1 MFLGFFNF
9 FREKSVK
16 SIYLDRLI
24 VEISKN
30 QDKGRLMEMDN
41 EAVLRFFDLYADD
54 AFRLAYSYLGS
65 RPDAE
70 DVVQDVFVKLI
81 RSDIKFTKG
90 KEKTYILTMTANA
103 CKDVL
108 KSGRVVFSAP
118 FDDAIEVSSDDK
130 TDEKDSDLFAA
141 VSELP
146 EKLRIAI
153 HLHYYE
159 GYSIKEI
166 ADILDI
172 APSAV
177 SMRLTRAKECLR
189 KHFKGGNS
197 YAG

>member
-1 MFLGFFNF
+1 MN
-9 FREKSVK
+9 
-16 SIYLDRLI
+16 
-24 VEISKN
+24 
-30 QDKGRLMEMDN
+30 N
-41 EAVLRFFDLYADD
+41 EDVLRFFDQYADD

-81 RSDIKFTKG
+81 RSDITIAKG
-90 KEKTYILTMTANA
+90 KEKTYILTMVANRCRDFLRA
-103 CKDVL
+103 GDN
-108 KSGRVVFSAP
+108 VFRAP
-118 FDDAIEVSSDDK
+118 FDDAAQVESDIK
-130 TDEKDSDLFAA
+130 FDEEDTEMFEA

-159 GYSIKEI
+159 GYSLNEI
-166 ADILDI
+166 AGILDI

-177 SMRLTRAKECLR
+177 SMRLTRAKEILR
-189 KHFKGGNS
+189 KHFMEGRK